1 MSVDRCVVGL
11 LLCAAEVSWRAAAA
25 SVRYVSAV
33 AAVATLVVDDEQ
45 DDAQEEADGAH
56 GDVGD
61 AQERVLASHPGD
73 GAQDHPLPAIEAA
86 DGIIWVYVVED
97 GTGTQVRVPN

>member
-1 MSVDRCVVGL
+1 MSVDRCVTGSPF
-11 LLCAAEVSWRAAAA
+11 CAAEVSWRAAAV
-25 SVRYVSAV
+25 SVWNVGAV

-86 DGIIWVYVVED
+86 DGIIWVQLVED
-97 GTGTQVRVPN
+97 GTGTQVCVYI